1 MKFQEE
7 QRPESKKVLLRT
19 CNDAIL
25 AYPLYENLKIVSV
38 AFAVCKAVA
47 ATDDND
53 DRKLVVDTIL
63 KLLAFPDIQVY
74 PPPPPAPFHNY
85 SFPSLFAGVMFLTK
99 PRTANTK
106 TGIFGLN

>member
-74 PPPPPAPFHNY
+74 PPPRPPFTTTVFPRY
-85 SFPSLFAGVMFLTK
+85 S
-99 PRTANTK
+99 R
-106 TGIFGLN
+106 GLCSF